1 MIDKERNK
9 VFIVP
14 LDLIK
19 VLKFLNDQREYWKS
33 YNDELR
39 KDATDMIFT
48 PDGYKSDYHF
58 SWSKEQEYEWLLEK
72 FKNEWHK
79 FV

>member
-39 KDATDMIFT
+39 KDGTDMIFT

-58 SWSKEQEYEWLLEK
+58 GWSKEQEYEWLLEK